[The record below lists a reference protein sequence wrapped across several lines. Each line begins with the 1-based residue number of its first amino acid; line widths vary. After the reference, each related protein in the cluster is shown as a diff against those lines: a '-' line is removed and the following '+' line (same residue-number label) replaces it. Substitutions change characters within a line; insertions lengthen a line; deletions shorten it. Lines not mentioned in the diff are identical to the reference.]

1 MDKKILRKKY
11 LKIRQ
16 SCNVNTENIC
26 KKLFYS
32 SEFINAEIVFTY
44 VSFGNEISTYKI
56 IEECFKLNKKVAV
69 PKCVNNYLEFY
80 YINALSDL
88 ELGFYNILGPKTDL
102 KANDFKNS
110 ICITPGIVFDKKG
123 YRIGYGK
130 GYYDRF
136 FKDYTGIKIGLC
148 CKECLIDDV
157 CPNEFDVP
165 VDYVI
170 LD

>member
-1 MDKKILRKKY
+1 MNKKILRKKY
-11 LKIRQ
+11 LEIRKN
-16 SCNVNTENIC
+16 CKPNIANIHQT
-26 KKLFYS
+26 LFS
-32 SEFINAEIVFTY
+32 SAEFINAKTVFTY
-44 VSFGNEISTYKI
+44 VSFGDEISTYEI
-56 IEECFKLNKKVAV
+56 IEECFRLNIKVAV
-69 PKCVNNYLEFY
+69 PKCVNNNLKFY
-80 YINALSDL
+80 YINSFSDL
-88 ELGFYNILGPKTDL
+88 KLGYYNILESTTNL
-102 KANDFKNS
+102 KANDFQNS

-136 FKDYTGIKIGLC
+136 FKDYTGMKIGLC
-148 CKECLIDDV
+148 CKKCLIDDV